1 MPLPIT
7 PIVPPAATLPETAP
21 VRMPTELSPFTLIVP
36 VLVTEPVRA
45 ESTAMPAELRPS
57 TVIVPVLE
65 TVPVTVPPGATRM
78 P

>member
-1 MPLPIT
+1 
-7 PIVPPAATLPETAP
+7 
-21 VRMPTELSPFTLIVP
+21 MPTELSPFTWIVP